1 MAEDKPLKSSY
12 ELALERLRK
21 KDEASGV
28 AQKPLTDEQK
38 TAIAEVRSICEAKL
52 AEQKVLHDSG
62 LRRALDPA
70 EREAMEE
77 RFRRDRERF
86 VSRTYLPCAACI
98 SVITL
103 WPVR

>member
-21 KDEASGV
+21 SDEASGV
-28 AQKPLTDEQK
+28 SQKALTDAQKA
-38 TAIAEVRSICEAKL
+38 AIAEVRNIYEAKL

-62 LRRALDPA
+62 LRRVFDPA
-70 EREAMEE
+70 EREALED

-86 VSRTYLPCAACI
+86 LSERETKI
-98 SVITL
+98 ERIRRGDSS
-103 WPVR
+103 

>member
-21 KDEASGV
+21 SDEALGV
-28 AQKPLTDEQK
+28 SQKPLTDAQK
-38 TAIAEVRSICEAKL
+38 SAIAEVRSIYEAKL

-86 VSRTYLPCAACI
+86 VSERERKIERIRRGETP
-98 SVITL
+98 
-103 WPVR
+103 